1 MSLGEKAE
9 QTIAEAGEL
18 RRATEEVL
26 WDSMRT
32 ELAVVRTMCI
42 LAEQEDGEKR
52 AHHLQQAEKAF
63 ASFLEI
69 AKRVGPNQQ
78 DRDAIEEARQSIRRL
93 GGATSLSHTTSNT
106 DRSS

>member
-1 MSLGEKAE
+1 MTLGEKAE
-9 QTIAEAGEL
+9 QTIAEAAEL

-52 AHHLQQAEKAF
+52 THHVQQAEKAF
-63 ASFLEI
+63 ESVLEI
-69 AKRVGPNQQ
+69 ARRGGPNHQ
-78 DRDAIEEARQSIRRL
+78 DRDAIEEARNCIRRL
-93 GGATSLSHTTSNT
+93 GGRDFSPTITTAP
-106 DRSS
+106 